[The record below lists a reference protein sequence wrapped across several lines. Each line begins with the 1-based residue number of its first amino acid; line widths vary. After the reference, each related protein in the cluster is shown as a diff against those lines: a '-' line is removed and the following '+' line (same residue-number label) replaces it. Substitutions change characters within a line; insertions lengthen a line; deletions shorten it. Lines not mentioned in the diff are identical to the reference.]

1 MTGVFDIE
9 ENCNGLKDIIAII
22 YTADISCSLNYKG
35 HKCLAPEI
43 VKKKPLR
50 LALIASE
57 RTISEYSIV
66 FQHLLVGLADESIPV
81 ALICPPSFNPAS
93 VFTGTAEIIIHPAFN
108 LPLMDH
114 VNVKLLVEQLVKFE
128 PTIIHCLCESKALLA
143 KQLAHQLD
151 LPYVLTV
158 NSLQRRWRRLSIS
171 PKYCTRI
178 VVPSKTVAE
187 NMISVYPQ
195 FADRVQQINMG
206 TFVIPG
212 SRCFSD
218 PSRLATMVMAG
229 PIKMADDVEILL
241 NVIRHLLMDGYEFM
255 AVIVGGGRAERQL
268 WKLLDALGLLKIV
281 TIVPNQLSWLSVLA
295 AADIFIQ
302 PRPNYAFNP
311 VLLQAMSIGAAVAAC
326 AGGVD
331 DLIIDEQTAVVFDP
345 NDEMSIMRTLQRLLD
360 RREFARQIA
369 KNGQQYLR
377 ENHSVSNMVSAT
389 LTVYS
394 EQFDID

>member
-1 MTGVFDIE
+1 
-9 ENCNGLKDIIAII
+9 
-22 YTADISCSLNYKG
+22 
-35 HKCLAPEI
+35 
-43 VKKKPLR
+43 
-50 LALIASE
+50 
-57 RTISEYSIV
+57 
-66 FQHLLVGLADESIPV
+66 
-81 ALICPPSFNPAS
+81 
-93 VFTGTAEIIIHPAFN
+93 
-108 LPLMDH
+108 
-114 VNVKLLVEQLVKFE
+114 
-128 PTIIHCLCESKALLA
+128 
-143 KQLAHQLD
+143 
-151 LPYVLTV
+151 
-158 NSLQRRWRRLSIS
+158 
-171 PKYCTRI
+171 
-178 VVPSKTVAE
+178 
-187 NMISVYPQ
+187 
-195 FADRVQQINMG
+195 
-206 TFVIPG
+206 
-212 SRCFSD
+212 
-218 PSRLATMVMAG
+218 MVMAG
-229 PIKMADDVEILL
+229 PMKMADDVEILL